1 MCGRQHPGRRQRE
14 ATRNPARSK
23 TLARR
28 DTLGTGTG
36 RSRVRPRRSRN
47 RAVSGSLRTKADDE
61 RTREVG
67 QAHTTEEVLEQ
78 DCESGGGEDGG
89 KGSGQREPA
98 PAKRVPDT
106 EPGKARRTSWS
117 QYAKRPEG
125 AIPHKRH
132 YLRQEPDEVI
142 PQVRICAGGAE

>member
-1 MCGRQHPGRRQRE
+1 ME
-14 ATRNPARSK
+14 
-23 TLARR
+23 
-28 DTLGTGTG
+28 
-36 RSRVRPRRSRN
+36 
-47 RAVSGSLRTKADDE
+47 
-61 RTREVG
+61 
-67 QAHTTEEVLEQ
+67 
-78 DCESGGGEDGG
+78 GGGGDGG

-117 QYAKRPEG
+117 LYATRPEG

-142 PQVRICAGGAE
+142 PQVRIRAGGAE